1 MFFINAFKGNNK
13 FLTYLL
19 GTILIIIITQII
31 GILPP
36 LITLLVQAINNGNVD
51 LNIISNISNAT
62 SSQNLNLLLMLFPF
76 VLGFITYFII
86 IKYLHHKKIKD
97 VITERPKFDI
107 KRFIISFS
115 VWGGLTLISLFFS
128 VSSNNSSLVW
138 NFQPQ
143 EFFVLL
149 AIGLLILPMQ
159 TSFEEFLFRSYFMQ
173 GFAVTTKTRWAP
185 LLVTSI
191 VFGLLHSANPE
202 VQEFGF
208 LTAMPT
214 YIIMG
219 LVLGLTVVMDGGLEI
234 ALGLHYANNLFSSLL
249 YTSDTS
255 TLQTPALFLDT
266 KPEMSPFESVGILI
280 YSIIFILIC
289 KRIFKWKDWGKIF
302 RKIEIDE

>member
-1 MFFINAFKGNNK
+1 MFFKNAFKGNNK

-19 GTILIIIITQII
+19 GTLVIIFITQII
-31 GILPP
+31 GILTP
-36 LITLLVQAINNGNVD
+36 LLTLLIQAINNGSVD
-51 LNIISNISNAT
+51 LNIISNISHPT
-62 SSQNLNLLLMLFPF
+62 SSQNLNLLLMLIPF
-76 VLGFITYFII
+76 ILGFIAYFIV

-107 KRFIISFS
+107 KRFLISFS
-115 VWGGLTLISLFFS
+115 IWGALTMISLLLEIFS
-128 VSSNNSSLVW
+128 KDSSLVW
-138 NFQPQ
+138 NFKPQ

-149 AIGLLILPMQ
+149 AIGLFILPMQ
-159 TSFEEFLFRSYFMQ
+159 TSFEEFLFRSYYMQ
-173 GFAVTTKTRWAP
+173 GFAVTTKTKWAP
-185 LLVTSI
+185 LLVTSV

-202 VQEFGF
+202 VKEFGF

-234 ALGLHYANNLFSSLL
+234 ALGLHFSNNLISSLL

-255 TLQTPALFLDT
+255 TLQTPALFIDT
-266 KPEMSPFESVGILI
+266 NPEMSPYSSIGVLI

-302 RKIEIDE
+302 RKIELKE